1 MKINWKAIPD
11 AFRVVGKAMERNKST
26 ILVGAGILG
35 WIGTAV
41 LVGRA
46 APKAQT
52 AIRKEQKDKAYLSY
66 DEENAENHEL
76 TPIEK
81 VKATWQY
88 YIPAAMTGITSSAAI
103 IWAHKIDLSKV
114 ASLMGTYQLTKTE
127 LKQLKDKIVEKDGEE
142 KLKDYQKSVHS
153 DVLSTNIGPTTDIYN
168 TGKGTTIF
176 YDPTSDKLFYHD
188 IWKVERALMHMV
200 DGCKNEGTYNLNE
213 LRDDLDLPRIGLLS
227 DFAFYYESVKD
238 ITSDNVHDLF
248 EYHGLDPENGDSRP
262 VIWLNIEDRVFNTCD
277 MGGDSPF
284 RRKRY

>member
-1 MKINWKAIPD
+1 MNINWKAIPD
-11 AFRVVGKAMERNKST
+11 AFKVVGKAMERNKST

-35 WIGTAV
+35 WIATAV
-41 LVGRA
+41 LVGKE

-52 AIRKEQKDKAYLSY
+52 AIVKAERDKGADVDG
-66 DEENAENHEL
+66 DEGQTAEL
-76 TPIEK
+76 TAVEK

-88 YIPAAMTGITSSAAI
+88 YIPAVLTGTASSAAI

-127 LKQLKDKIVEKDGEE
+127 LKQLKDKIIQKDGED
-142 KLKDYQKSVHS
+142 KLKEYQKDVHQ
-153 DVLSTNIGPTTDIYN
+153 DVLVAAPASDIYN

-176 YDPTSDKLFYHD
+176 YDPTSGRYFYHD

-200 DGCKNEGTYNLNE
+200 DGCKNDGTYNLNE

-238 ITSDNVHDLF
+238 ISSDNVHDLF
-248 EYHGLDPENGDSRP
+248 EYHGMDPDNGDSRP
-262 VIWLNIEDRVFNTCD
+262 VIWLAIEDRLFNTCD
-277 MGGDSPF
+277 MGGDSTF
-284 RRKRY
+284 RRHIY